1 LRKEPTIVLV
11 KYGKV
16 FRGLK
21 VKAAQEAGAIGCLI
35 YSDPGDDGEKTI
47 KNGHMPYPKG
57 PARQP
62 SSVQR
67 GSVQFLSSYPGD
79 PSTPGYPAY
88 KNASRVPGGNF
99 PAIPSLP
106 ISYEDALPLLR
117 MVEGHGRLAKEVGA
131 DWEGGLTDEVEYWT
145 GPSQKD
151 VRFVN
156 EVDTKETPIWSVFAY
171 IPGHIK
177 VSGHLFAPITGS
189 N

>member
-1 LRKEPTIVLV
+1 MRQTAYKKVHAAANRRREFLGYGSKRDFESLEANGYDLRKEPTIVLV

-47 KNGHMPYPKG
+47 KNGYKAYPEG

-79 PSTPGYPAY
+79 PSTPGCTS
-88 KNASRVPGGNF
+88 SRKHDSHKP
-99 PAIPSLP
+99 
-106 ISYEDALPLLR
+106 
-117 MVEGHGRLAKEVGA
+117 
-131 DWEGGLTDEVEYWT
+131 
-145 GPSQKD
+145 
-151 VRFVN
+151 
-156 EVDTKETPIWSVFAY
+156 
-171 IPGHIK
+171 
-177 VSGHLFAPITGS
+177 
-189 N
+189 

>member
-1 LRKEPTIVLV
+1 MRDEVPTFHGLSVSGNVTGKIVFAGMCDKRSDIRGLSLTHPFFTGYGSKRDFEALEARGFDLRKEPTIVLV

-47 KNGHMPYPKG
+47 KNGYKPYPEG

-79 PSTPGYPAY
+79 PSTPGCKPFSFGCTEMYQC
-88 KNASRVPGGNF
+88 
-99 PAIPSLP
+99 
-106 ISYEDALPLLR
+106 
-117 MVEGHGRLAKEVGA
+117 
-131 DWEGGLTDEVEYWT
+131 
-145 GPSQKD
+145 SQ
-151 VRFVN
+151 
-156 EVDTKETPIWSVFAY
+156 T
-171 IPGHIK
+171 
-177 VSGHLFAPITGS
+177 L
-189 N
+189 

>member
-1 LRKEPTIVLV
+1 MNKPVSRSLEILSPVNNGAIEWSAKLREDIVEGDPGSILRDEVPTFHGLSVSGNVTGKIVFAGKLNMYSKICLPFSETIFPMHTGYGSKRDFEALEAKGFDLRKEPTIVLV

-47 KNGHMPYPKG
+47 KNGYKPYPEG

-79 PSTPGYPAY
+79 PSTPGC
-88 KNASRVPGGNF
+88 
-99 PAIPSLP
+99 
-106 ISYEDALPLLR
+106 
-117 MVEGHGRLAKEVGA
+117 
-131 DWEGGLTDEVEYWT
+131 
-145 GPSQKD
+145 Q
-151 VRFVN
+151 
-156 EVDTKETPIWSVFAY
+156 
-171 IPGHIK
+171 
-177 VSGHLFAPITGS
+177 
-189 N
+189 